1 MCLRPKLQFFIS
13 AADLLFRCLRIHD
26 ETFRYGEPRTNRLGE
41 ALPRRVYR
49 GRKPHAGI
57 DYTAWVKN
65 AEFQRKIYSVS
76 ELSSEIRDMLE
87 RRFVDVWVEGEI
99 SNFKASTAGHLYFTL
114 KDDRAHLSAVCFRNS
129 ARLLRFRPENGKLFR
144 ARGRVSA
151 YEGRGEYQLVVE
163 VLEPAGLGAL
173 QLAFEQLKEKLDK
186 EGLFRTE
193 RKRPIPL
200 FPRKIGIVTSLKSA
214 ALRDILS
221 VLKRRHNA
229 IDVLICPAEVQGDG
243 ASLQIMEGIDCLART
258 DVDVII
264 VTRGGG
270 SMEDLWPFNEERVAR
285 AIVRSQ
291 KPVISA
297 VGHEVDFT
305 ICDFVSDLRAPT
317 PSAAAEI
324 VIKSKVEIADR
335 VSQLENRLEGTI
347 KYKLSTLRH
356 FMASKV
362 GSRGFVV
369 AEARIRRM
377 AQRVD
382 DLAFRVEQVGRTGG
396 FLRAR
401 AHQVEM
407 CEQRLSNAVN
417 QRLKKSH
424 QAFARI
430 AHTLEALSPLAVLE
444 RGYAIC
450 LTPEGQVV
458 RSADAVAPDAMVN
471 VKLHKGSIQA
481 KVISKEE
488 EK

>member
-1 MCLRPKLQFFIS
+1 
-13 AADLLFRCLRIHD
+13 
-26 ETFRYGEPRTNRLGE
+26 
-41 ALPRRVYR
+41 
-49 GRKPHAGI
+49 
-57 DYTAWVKN
+57 
-65 AEFQRKIYSVS
+65 
-76 ELSSEIRDMLE
+76 
-87 RRFVDVWVEGEI
+87 
-99 SNFKASTAGHLYFTL
+99 
-114 KDDRAHLSAVCFRNS
+114 
-129 ARLLRFRPENGKLFR
+129 
-144 ARGRVSA
+144 
-151 YEGRGEYQLVVE
+151 VVE

-186 EGLFRTE
+186 EGLFRPE
-193 RKRPIPL
+193 RKRRVPA
-200 FPRKIGIVTSLKSA
+200 FPRKIGIVTSPKSA
-214 ALRDILS
+214 ALRDILT

-229 IDVLICPAEVQGDG
+229 INVLIFPAEVQGDA
-243 ASLQIMEGIDCLART
+243 ASLQVMEGIDCLSRT

-285 AIVRSQ
+285 AIVRCQ

-305 ICDFVSDLRAPT
+305 ICDFVADLRAPT

-324 VIKSKVEIADR
+324 VIRSKVEIAER
-335 VSQLENRLEGTI
+335 VVQLQNRLEGTM
-347 KYKLSTLRH
+347 KYRLSTLRH
-356 FMASKV
+356 FIASKV

-369 AEARIRRM
+369 AETRIRRK

-382 DLAFRVEQVGRTGG
+382 DLAFRIEQFGRTGG
-396 FLRAR
+396 FLRTR
-401 AHQVEM
+401 AHTVEL

-417 QRLKKSH
+417 QRLKKWH

-458 RSADAVAPDAMVN
+458 RSAEAVALDSTVN
-471 VKLHKGSIQA
+471 VQLHEGRLQA
-481 KVISKEE
+481 KVISKNG
-488 EK
+488 